1 MHQTPVIQKPSD
13 PFEQI
18 LWHLEQIN
26 QKRSYR
32 WPPEQLE
39 PQVRELASL
48 IESLYHNWLKIN
60 NHKNSTQE
68 HSEYLYFVLPYVSF
82 RLLNYPSS
90 KTINIFEASSSQKKQ
105 FLALMTDELHELP
118 DSNLV
123 RALLKESLNTLLTFL
138 KSLKHRC
145 EQ

>member
-1 MHQTPVIQKPSD
+1 MNHTTVTEKPSD
-13 PFEQI
+13 PFEQV
-18 LWHLEQIN
+18 LWHLEQIKR
-26 QKRSYR
+26 KRSYR

-48 IESLYHNWLKIN
+48 IEGIYQNWLKIN
-60 NHKNSTQE
+60 NHKKSTQE

-90 KTINIFEASSSQKKQ
+90 KKINLFEASASQKKQ
-105 FLALMTDELHELP
+105 FLDLMTKELHELP

-123 RALLKESLNTLLTFL
+123 RALLKESLNTLLIFL
-138 KSLKHRC
+138 KSMKHRC